1 MTAAELK
8 AKIKSQDPSGFFVL
22 GGEEDYLKNYYRGL
36 MREAVV
42 TDEAFE
48 AFNYAVFDGLEMSI
62 ASLRDAL
69 ISPPMM
75 SDYKL
80 IEWRN
85 ADLDKM
91 KESDLRE
98 LLRLAE
104 EREDYP
110 YAVLLV
116 TALSDG
122 FDAGTEKR
130 PSKLFKR
137 LTESGF
143 DVAVFPKSTEAQLA
157 AWLKRHFDA
166 EKIRIDKDAVSAM
179 LFRVGR
185 SMQVLHS
192 EVEKLVAY
200 AKSAGRDYV
209 CTADVEEI
217 CSSTVECDAFAL
229 SNAIIEKNIEKAFV
243 ALTDMKGR
251 RLDPQIILAQLARTY
266 SELLSISL
274 LVDEGKDADAIAEI
288 TKLHPFRLKLYMSSA
303 KKSGTRALSASLERL
318 IKADTAAKFG
328 GINGYKA
335 VEIFI
340 TQNI

>member
-1 MTAAELK
+1 MTASELK
-8 AKIKSQDPSGFFVL
+8 SRIKSADPSGFYVL
-22 GGEEDYLKNYYRGL
+22 SGEEDYLKNYYRTA

-48 AFNYAVFDGLEMSI
+48 AFNYAVFDGAQMNI

-80 IEWRN
+80 VEWRN

-91 KESDLRE
+91 KEGDYRE

-104 EREDYP
+104 EKEDFP
-110 YAVLLV
+110 YVVFLV
-116 TALSDG
+116 TALADG
-122 FDAGTEKR
+122 FDTGTEKK
-130 PSKLFKR
+130 PSKLYKR
-137 LTESGF
+137 LSDGGF
-143 DVAVFPKSTEAQLA
+143 DIITFPKSTDAQLST
-157 AWLKRHFDA
+157 WLKRHFDA
-166 EKIRIDKDAVSAM
+166 ERLRVDGEVISAM

-192 EVEKLVAY
+192 EVEKLSAY
-200 AKSAGRDYV
+200 AKSAGRDFISV
-209 CTADVEEI
+209 EDVNEI

-229 SNAIIEKNIEKAFV
+229 SNAIIEKNMEKAFV
-243 ALTDMKGR
+243 ALTDMKQR
-251 RLDPQIILAQLARTY
+251 RLDPQVVLGQLARTY

-288 TKLHPFRLKLYMSSA
+288 TKLHPFRLKLYMNSA
-303 KKSGTRALSASLERL
+303 KKSGTRALSASLDRL
-318 IKADTAAKFG
+318 IKTDTAAKFG
-328 GINGYKA
+328 GTSGYKA